1 MDLSPYE
8 IERIGKTYMLIIL
21 ISTIFQIM
29 SIVCVC
35 ILPGYFFPLSD
46 WSDNTWID
54 NTIGILA
61 FIAGWV
67 MVGFCMEC
75 NQTNKILGLQVLLFF
90 SRNKVR
96 HTIKEIEKFPKK
108 VDYVHNIEFTNNYNA
123 KETFYQTIKII
134 CILAYSQRKYATKLF
149 SGYDSRTYLD
159 RFFSEEYVN
168 DIYMKFGHHECR
180 L

>member
-8 IERIGKTYMLIIL
+8 IERIGKTYMLISL

-29 SIVCVC
+29 GIVCVC
-35 ILPGYFFPLSD
+35 ILPGYFPLSD

-54 NTIGILA
+54 NTIAIFSLITGFVI
-61 FIAGWV
+61 I
-67 MVGFCMEC
+67 GFCMKC
-75 NQTNKILGLQVLLFF
+75 NETNKILGLHVLLFF

-96 HTIKEIEKFPKK
+96 HTIKEIEKFAQK
-108 VDYVHNIEFTNNYNA
+108 VDYVRNIEFINNYSA

-134 CILAYSQRKYATKLF
+134 CILAYSQRKYAMKLF

-168 DIYMKFGHHECR
+168 DIYMRSGQM
-180 L
+180 